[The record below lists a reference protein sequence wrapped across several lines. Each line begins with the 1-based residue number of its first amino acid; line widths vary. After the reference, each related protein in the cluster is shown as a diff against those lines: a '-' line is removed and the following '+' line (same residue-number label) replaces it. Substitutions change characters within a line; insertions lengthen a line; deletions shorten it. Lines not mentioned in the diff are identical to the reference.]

1 MCVMVSTYDQ
11 TWKRARAGQGRGAF
25 DHAGWELMRNM
36 YLLLLLLLLFWIEI
50 VLMGAKSRSKEV

>member
-1 MCVMVSTYDQ
+1 MCVNFRSDVE
-11 TWKRARAGQGRGAF
+11 KGQGRAGGGAF